1 MKRSNWTAGIAA
13 AASFALALAAA
24 ACGESPSITNP
35 TPPPLMSPAPVA
47 TFSVS
52 GTISEAAESGSMPLE
67 GASVLNWATDEATT
81 TDSAGFYRIGGL
93 RTGFAQLIVA
103 KEGYEEQLIEVMI
116 DGDTQVDAVLVRQSE
131 SN

>member
-1 MKRSNWTAGIAA
+1 MAA
-13 AASFALALAAA
+13 
-24 ACGESPSITNP
+24 
-35 TPPPLMSPAPVA
+35 PAPVA

-52 GTISEAAESGSMPLE
+52 GTISEATESGNMPLE

-81 TDSAGFYRIGGL
+81 TDSDGFYRIGGL
-93 RTGFAQLIVA
+93 RAGVAQIIVA
-103 KEGYEEQLIEVMI
+103 KEGYEERMIEVMI

>member
-1 MKRSNWTAGIAA
+1 MKRTNRTARIAA

-24 ACGESPSITNP
+24 ACGESSSITTP
-35 TPPPLMSPAPVA
+35 TPPSVTVPAPVA

-52 GTISEAAESGSMPLE
+52 GTIFEATESGSMPLE

-93 RTGFAQLIVA
+93 RVGFAQLIVA
-103 KEGYEEQLIEVMI
+103 KEGYEERLIEVMI